1 MSRPFNSRPF
11 LRRLLVASILLLTLT
26 ACASGP
32 GSTRPT
38 TLNGTAPELRQ
49 LAAQAIDEKRYQD
62 ATQALRQAAA
72 SDPANADYLLLG
84 NLQEALEQY
93 RPAQKS
99 YQSGLAHTSNDDLQQ
114 KLYFHW
120 ATLEALELN
129 HPSRAADLAIK
140 LPVDS
145 DSRLNLQILQA
156 MQQNHYDAALRLAQ
170 QLSSRSD
177 DKEMIGWAHYH
188 AARAWV
194 AVGNNSKAF
203 EALFHA
209 INHARGHGLVARIT
223 RLWDDL
229 RQLPPL
235 P

>member
-11 LRRLLVASILLLTLT
+11 LRRLLVASLFLLTLS

-32 GSTRPT
+32 IATRQPKI
-38 TLNGTAPELRQ
+38 NGTAPELRQ

-62 ATQALRQAAA
+62 ATQALQQAAD
-72 SDPANADYLLLG
+72 SDPGHADYLLLG

-93 RPAQKS
+93 RPAQKT
-99 YQSGLAHTSNDDLQQ
+99 YQRGLTHTSNDNLQQ
-114 KLYFHW
+114 RLYFHW
-120 ATLEALELN
+120 ATLEALELDR
-129 HPSRAADLAIK
+129 PERARDLANK
-140 LPVDS
+140 LPAGS
-145 DSRLNLQILQA
+145 DGRLNLEILQA
-156 MQQNHYDAALRLAQ
+156 IQKNHYDAALRLAQ
-170 QLSSRSD
+170 QISSRSD

-194 AVGNNSKAF
+194 AVGNNGKAF

-209 INHARGHGLVARIT
+209 INHARDHGLVARIT